1 MPIEYSPATKTFF
14 IHSGETT
21 YVMKVLAQGFLAHLY
36 WGPQVSVQEL
46 DSVLQFRERPFSPNP
61 DGLGREFSL
70 DTLPLEYPV
79 YGTTDFR
86 SPALEVFQ
94 PEDGSR
100 ITDLRFRDH
109 RTVPGKPPLPGL
121 PSTWVE
127 RENEAETLIIGL
139 EDSKLGLRVELYY
152 TAFAD
157 HPVLARSSRIVHR
170 GTLPLALRR
179 LLSCSIDF
187 PSSHVDF
194 SFVHLFGAHVRE
206 REIRCTR
213 LRPGVQSIESR
224 RGASSHHHN
233 PFFALTELETNEN
246 HGAVYGFNLVYS
258 GNFLGLAECDADY
271 GCRAQLGINPFDFS
285 WTLEPEAEFQAPEA
299 VLVFSA
305 EGLGGMSRAYHRLYR
320 KNLCR
325 GEWRDKPRPIVVNNW
340 EATYFDFDEAK
351 LSEIATAAA
360 DLGIEM
366 FVLDDGWFGHR
377 DDEHSSLGDWFV
389 DRKKL
394 PSGLESVVGRVRE
407 KGLSFGLWFE
417 PEMISPNSELY
428 RAHPDWC
435 LHVPRR
441 SRSEGRHQLVLDF
454 SRQDVRENIYQQM
467 KEILASAPITYVKWD
482 MNRNM
487 TEIGSFTLEPGR
499 QQETAHR
506 YILGLY
512 ELMERLTREFPHILF
527 EGCAGGGGR
536 FDPGILCYMPQ
547 IWTSDNTDAICRL
560 KIQYGTSLVYPWG
573 AISAHVSVVPNHQV
587 GRITPLK
594 TRGDVAFTGAFGY
607 ELDVSLLS
615 AEDREE
621 VKRQTAF
628 YKQVRELLLNGDFY
642 RLRSPFESNEAAW
655 MVVSADRSE
664 ALVTHVTILAP
675 PNAAQ
680 RFLRLEGLD
689 PSAQYKIGDLV
700 CRGDALTNIGLPI
713 PYPSGDFV
721 SCQWHLSTMLE
732 RGEALQ

>member
-1 MPIEYSPATKTFF
+1 MPIEYAPASKTFF
-14 IHSGETT
+14 VQSGEMT
-21 YVMKVLAQGFLAHLY
+21 YAMKVLAQGFLAHLY
-36 WGPQVSVQEL
+36 WGPRISAQDL
-46 DSVLQFRERPFSPNP
+46 DFLLQFRERSFSPNP

-70 DTLPLEYPV
+70 DTLRLEYPV

-94 PEDGSR
+94 PDDGSR
-100 ITDLRFRDH
+100 ITDLRFCDC
-109 RTVPGKPPLPGL
+109 RTVPGKPSLPGL
-121 PSTWVE
+121 PSTWVD
-127 RENEAETLIIGL
+127 RDGEAETLIIGL

-157 HPVLARSSRIVHR
+157 QPVLARSSRIVHR
-170 GTLPLALRR
+170 GTSPLALRR

-187 PSSHVDF
+187 PSSHAGF

-233 PFFALTELETNEN
+233 PFFALTELGTNEN

-258 GNFLGLAECDADY
+258 GNFLGLVECDADY

-285 WTLEPEAEFQAPEA
+285 WVLQPRAEFQSPEA

-325 GEWRDKPRPIVVNNW
+325 GEWRAKPRPVVVNNW
-340 EATYFDFDEAK
+340 EATYFDFDDAR
-351 LSEIATAAA
+351 LIEIATVAA
-360 DLGIEM
+360 DLGIEL

-389 DRKKL
+389 NRKKL
-394 PSGLESVVGRVRE
+394 PGGLESVAARVRE
-407 KGLSFGLWFE
+407 KGMSFGLWFE
-417 PEMISPNSELY
+417 PEMISPDSDLC

-435 LHVPRR
+435 LHVPGR

-454 SRQDVRENIYQQM
+454 SRPEVRENIYQQM
-467 KEILASAPITYVKWD
+467 TAIFASAPISYVKWD

-487 TEIGSFTLEPGR
+487 TEVGSSTLEPAR
-499 QQETAHR
+499 QQEVAHR

-512 ELMERLTREFPHILF
+512 ELIERLTREFPSILF

-536 FDPGILCYMPQ
+536 FDPGILYYMPQ

-560 KIQYGTSLVYPWG
+560 KIQYGTSLIYPWS

-587 GRITPLK
+587 GRVTPLK

-607 ELDVSLLS
+607 ELDLSLLN
-615 AEDREE
+615 AGERQEI
-621 VKRQTAF
+621 KRQTAF
-628 YKQVRELLLNGDFY
+628 YKQVRELLLSGDFY
-642 RLRSPFESNEAAW
+642 RLRSPFESDEAAW

-680 RFLRLEGLD
+680 GFLRLKGLD
-689 PSAQYKIGDLV
+689 PTARYKVGDLI
-700 CRGDALTNIGLPI
+700 CSGDALATIGLPI
-713 PYPSGDFV
+713 PYPAEDFV
-721 SCQWHLSTMLE
+721 SCQWHLRMLE
-732 RGEALQ
+732 GR

>member
-21 YVMKVLAQGFLAHLY
+21 YAMKVLAQGFLAHLY
-36 WGPQVSVQEL
+36 WGPQVSAQEL
-46 DSVLQFRERPFSPNP
+46 DFVLQFRERPFSPNP

-170 GTLPLALRR
+170 GASPLALRR

-394 PSGLESVVGRVRE
+394 PSGLESVVARVRE

-721 SCQWHLSTMLE
+721 SCQWHLSRMLE
-732 RGEALQ
+732 RG